1 MQMLAAP
8 IGSAS
13 DWGLCYNN
21 IIMPRDHFAKS
32 MRSPRFQTDAYQES
46 AEAKYEKKAEDMIKS
61 FTKKIKH
68 IFTIKKGNK

>member
-1 MQMLAAP
+1 
-8 IGSAS
+8 
-13 DWGLCYNN
+13 
-21 IIMPRDHFAKS
+21 